1 MTEKLVFCVDDNK
14 QIRDIIAQ
22 LMHPFRVVSAKDIA
36 GALEIAASSKF
47 ELFIIDIC
55 LPDGVGP
62 DLLSKLRKNHP
73 DTPAIFIT
81 TAPDFSTE
89 EIHEFGAVGLLH
101 KGSSNFVSDL
111 LGLSRAV
118 LST

>member
-1 MTEKLVFCVDDNK
+1 MTEKLVFCVDDNE
-14 QIRDIIAQ
+14 QICDIIAQ

-36 GALEIAASSKF
+36 EALEIAASQKF
-47 ELFIIDIC
+47 DLFIIDIY
-55 LPDGVGP
+55 LPDGVGL

-81 TAPDFSTE
+81 TAPDFSME
-89 EIHEFGAVGLLH
+89 EIHEFGAIGLLR
-101 KGSSNFVSDL
+101 KGGSSFVSDL
-111 LGLSRAV
+111 LGLSLAV